1 MPVWGSFLE
10 LSSEGTGRS
19 SSSFNVL
26 IKSGLCY
33 VVCHIYMSC
42 ADYLSFV
49 LKWSGF
55 HLVFCLFLMELAFF
69 QKIKVMELKG
79 LVRDLCATPRLSW
92 SEEMAIIK
100 KLIDVNKKE
109 LLKKVVAEVAAVSN
123 IEDRSPVFKAL
134 AKKFGVKTCQD
145 LSTSPATAGLSN
157 CPSAETSS
165 ATSSAG
171 DSKEGTAPTAA
182 TAGVPAKN
190 RLNMARKSTRGS
202 APSNHRGDG
211 RKKGRQMLPPVKKY
225 RVSPGVRALADI
237 RRYQKS
243 TELLIKRL
251 PFQRLVREIVMNQC
265 GEGFRFQVGSLSALQ
280 EAAESFL
287 VGIFE
292 DTNLCSIHARRVT
305 IMPKDVQLAM
315 RIRGN

>member
-157 CPSAETSS
+157 CPQQVT
-165 ATSSAG
+165 
-171 DSKEGTAPTAA
+171 
-182 TAGVPAKN
+182 
-190 RLNMARKSTRGS
+190 ARKALHPLLLLQGCLLRTGSTWPGNQPGAVLLPITEVMGGRRAGRCCLLSRSTGS
-202 APSNHRGDG
+202 
-211 RKKGRQMLPPVKKY
+211 
-225 RVSPGVRALADI
+225 
-237 RRYQKS
+237 
-243 TELLIKRL
+243 
-251 PFQRLVREIVMNQC
+251 
-265 GEGFRFQVGSLSALQ
+265 
-280 EAAESFL
+280 
-287 VGIFE
+287 
-292 DTNLCSIHARRVT
+292 
-305 IMPKDVQLAM
+305 VQ
-315 RIRGN
+315 G